1 MRPKNRFGMF
11 PVLAAATMFV
21 VGACGNS
28 TATGSPAGAAASVSG
43 AAASPAGAAAACD
56 PAASNEEYVW
66 ISQNSTLPL
75 FVARDHP
82 TLMQA
87 GKDLCVKVR
96 IAGPT
101 NIDLAAFISTI
112 ETECAAHPAGVIVVG
127 WDPSLSASVNK
138 CIDEKVPTVT
148 DDADLPNSKRLAFIG
163 TDWYQIGVQQ
173 ALAQIADLKAR
184 GLTTGKVATLSIINA
199 DNMTAAR
206 NGFEDTLK
214 GTGITIVANED
225 DGGASDQAASK
236 TAALL
241 AAYPDLTGFAGFDS
255 ESGAGIVTALD
266 EANKAGKYT
275 VTAMEQSPEFFQTV
289 KDGKVT
295 AIVIQKRELFTYY
308 AVKMLY
314 DFNHNN
320 FTIAGLDKWGT
331 STIPRYLDTGL
342 VMVTKDNVDQVLAA
356 QK

>member
-1 MRPKNRFGMF
+1 MASSRHLGRIV
-11 PVLAAATMFV
+11 VLVAATALI
-21 VGACGNS
+21 VGACGES
-28 TATGSPAGAAASVSG
+28 TTSAAPSG
-43 AAASPAGAAAACD
+43 GGQAVD
-56 PAASNEEYVW
+56 PNEEYVW

-87 GKDLCVKVR
+87 GTDLGVKVR

-101 NIDLAAFISTI
+101 TIDLAAFISTI
-112 ETECAAHPAGVIVVG
+112 EQECAAKPAGVIVVG
-127 WDPSLSASVNK
+127 WDPSLGAAVDK
-138 CIDEKVPTVT
+138 CIDAKVPTVT
-148 DDADLPNSKRLAFIG
+148 DDADLPASKRLSFIG

-173 ALAQIADLKAR
+173 ALVQLSDLEAR
-184 GLTTGKVATLSIINA
+184 GKTTGKVATLSIINA
-199 DNMTAAR
+199 DNMKAAR
-206 NGFEDTLK
+206 QGLIDTLE
-214 GTGITIVANED
+214 GTGIEIVVHED

-255 ESGAGIVTALD
+255 ESGAGIVRALD
-266 EANKAGKYT
+266 EAGKTGQFT

-295 AIVIQKRELFTYY
+295 GIVIQKRELFTYY
-308 AVKMLY
+308 AVKMLF
-314 DFNHNN
+314 DFNHNA

-342 VMVTKDNVDQVLAA
+342 VVVTKDNVDAVLAA

>member
-1 MRPKNRFGMF
+1 MRSRNRFGTF
-11 PVLAAATMFV
+11 LVLAAATMLA

-28 TATGSPAGAAASVSG
+28 TPTNAPSG
-43 AAASPAGAAAACD
+43 AAATPAPGATQAAT
-56 PAASNEEYVW
+56 SNEEYVW

-82 TLMQA
+82 TLLLA
-87 GKDLCVKVR
+87 GKDLGVKVR

-127 WDPSLSASVNK
+127 WDPSLSASVDK

-173 ALAQIADLKAR
+173 ALAQLADLKAR

-206 NGFEDTLK
+206 NGFADTLK
-214 GTGITIVANED
+214 GTGITIVADED

-266 EANKAGKYT
+266 EANKAGQYT